1 MQNLSKRQWGNQLSV
16 KSAAEIL
23 IDWCIK
29 AYNKNVLRKKPPQ
42 IYSCYVVKDT
52 PPLQFMN
59 NVSNVFKYSQK
70 DVPYIDQARDSLLRC
85 LSVALKA
92 HFFLFPQDEVCHEPY
107 FFALPN
113 LQNPSLTTFGII
125 YKLTKDD
132 KSIIVC
138 ERDIAQMFNHIIPG
152 LPSNPHENDLN
163 IVFEFPVVVTSD
175 RFSWYNLKSWKAIKD
190 NAGMDDRTPA
200 PWLDKGYLTKA
211 KMSANKEELSRY
223 ATILEVPY
231 AIKDAIKPLGIE
243 WCKGAQTWFLP
254 RGFDVD
260 AVNVYIEYV
269 KSEYKEPV
277 SNGNG
282 YKK

>member
-16 KSAAEIL
+16 KDAAEIL

-29 AYNKNVLRKKPPQ
+29 AHNKNVLRKKPPQ
-42 IYSCYVVKDT
+42 IFSCYVVKDT

-59 NVSNVFKYSQK
+59 NISNVFKYSQK

-92 HFFLFPQDEVCHEPY
+92 HFFLFPKDEVCHEPY
-107 FFALPN
+107 FFTLPN
-113 LQNPSLTTFGII
+113 LQNPSQTIFGIV

-138 ERDIAQMFNHIIPG
+138 EKNISHMFNTIIPG
-152 LPSNPHENDLN
+152 LPSNSSEGTDVS
-163 IVFEFPVVVTSD
+163 IVFDFPVVVNSD
-175 RFSWYNLKSWKAIKD
+175 RFTWFGLKNWKIIKD
-190 NAGMDDRTPA
+190 NAGINDKTLP
-200 PWLDKGYLTKA
+200 PWLDKAYLNKA

-223 ATILEVPY
+223 ATILEIPY
-231 AIKDAIKPLGIE
+231 SIKDAIKPLGVE

-254 RGFDVD
+254 RGFDVVS
-260 AVNVYIEYV
+260 VNHYIDYV

-277 SNGNG
+277 TQQNY
-282 YKK
+282 YK